1 MIKGVSGISDVSSK
15 VVVPVSK
22 MDTGDTSLASSEVKF
37 SLQAGSKEKI
47 YPNVIEFNSD
57 QDGKETGADKAK
69 KLTEENVE
77 EMSGALNDFMKK
89 MNYDIEFSYYKD
101 LDRLIMKVV
110 DKKTDETIR
119 QMPPEDM
126 LKTLSSLR
134 EWIGVFLD
142 KKA

>member
-22 MDTGDTSLASSEVKF
+22 MDTGDTNLTNSEVKS
-37 SLQAGSKEKI
+37 SLPAGSKEKI

-57 QDGKETGADKAK
+57 QDGKETGADKGK

-134 EWIGVFLD
+134 EWIGVLLD

>member
-15 VVVPVSK
+15 IVVPASK
-22 MDTGDTSLASSEVKF
+22 MDTGDTSLASFEVKS
-37 SLQAGSKEKI
+37 SLQASSKEKI
-47 YPNVIEFNSD
+47 YSNAIEFNSD
-57 QDGKETGADKAK
+57 QDGKETGADKGK

>member
-15 VVVPVSK
+15 VVVPAAK
-22 MDTGDTSLASSEVKF
+22 MDTGDTSLASSEVK
-37 SLQAGSKEKI
+37 SAIQASSKEKI
-47 YPNVIEFNSD
+47 YPNAIEFNSD
-57 QDGKETGADKAK
+57 QEGKETGSDKGK
-69 KLTEENVE
+69 NLTEENVE

>member
-15 VVVPVSK
+15 VVVPAAK
-22 MDTGDTSLASSEVKF
+22 MDTGDTSLASFEVKS
-37 SLQAGSKEKI
+37 SLQASSKEKI
-47 YPNVIEFNSD
+47 YSNAIEFNSD
-57 QDGKETGADKAK
+57 QDGKETGADKGK

>member
-15 VVVPVSK
+15 VVVPAAK
-22 MDTGDTSLASSEVKF
+22 MDTGDTSLASFEVKS
-37 SLQAGSKEKI
+37 SLQASSKEKI
-47 YPNVIEFNSD
+47 YPNAIEFNSD
-57 QDGKETGADKAK
+57 QDGKETGADKGK

>member
-15 VVVPVSK
+15 VVVPASK
-22 MDTGDTSLASSEVKF
+22 MDTGDTNLTSSEVKF
-37 SLQAGSKEKI
+37 SLQASSKEKI
-47 YPNVIEFNSD
+47 YSNAIEFNSN
-57 QDGKETGADKAK
+57 QDGKETGADKGK

>member
-22 MDTGDTSLASSEVKF
+22 MDIGDTNLTSSEVKS
-37 SLQAGSKEKI
+37 SLQASSKEKI
-47 YPNVIEFNSD
+47 YPNAIEFNSD
-57 QDGKETGADKAK
+57 QDGKETGADKGK

>member
-15 VVVPVSK
+15 VVVPAAKV
-22 MDTGDTSLASSEVKF
+22 DTGDTSLASSEAKS
-37 SLQAGSKEKI
+37 SLQASSKEKI
-47 YPNVIEFNSD
+47 YLNTIEFNSD
-57 QDGKETGADKAK
+57 QDGKETGSDKGK

>member
-15 VVVPVSK
+15 VVVPAAK

-37 SLQAGSKEKI
+37 SLPAGSKEKI

-57 QDGKETGADKAK
+57 QDGKETGADKGK

>member
-15 VVVPVSK
+15 VVVPAAK
-22 MDTGDTSLASSEVKF
+22 MDTGDTSLASFEVKS
-37 SLQAGSKEKI
+37 SLQASSKEKI
-47 YPNVIEFNSD
+47 YLNTIEFNSD